1 MHKNWRIDILLSCY
15 SFQENHP
22 TFRPHTLL
30 FSGEIKCMYLN
41 LLLFV
46 GTRWDAPRT
55 PLNKP
60 WHKNKYLQER
70 KEQLSPMM
78 KELDPHIPVS
88 VCITVADPGFSLG
101 GANSQCGRANLLL
114 PPANVVCEGYVFTGV
129 CLSTGRG
136 MRGCWGACMVAG
148 GACMVAGGVCVVTG
162 GVHGCQGVCMVG
174 GGHAWL
180 LGGHVWLL
188 GGSMCGCGGHV

>member
-1 MHKNWRIDILLSCY
+1 
-15 SFQENHP
+15 
-22 TFRPHTLL
+22 
-30 FSGEIKCMYLN
+30 MYLN

-129 CLSTGRG
+129 CLSTG
-136 MRGCWGACMVAG
+136 
-148 GACMVAGGVCVVTG
+148 GVSQHALQVT
-162 GVHGCQGVCMVG
+162 
-174 GGHAWL
+174 
-180 LGGHVWLL
+180 
-188 GGSMCGCGGHV
+188 

>member
-22 TFRPHTLL
+22 TFTPHTLL

-46 GTRWDAPRT
+46 GTRWAAPRT

-101 GANSQCGRANLLL
+101 GANSQCGLANLLL
-114 PPANVVCEGYVFTGV
+114 PPANVVCEGYVFTGA
-129 CLSTGRG
+129 GRQVPIFSYFFLFFS
-136 MRGCWGACMVAG
+136 AYSYFSYFLAISSYFSYFL
-148 GACMVAGGVCVVTG
+148 AI
-162 GVHGCQGVCMVG
+162 
-174 GGHAWL
+174 L
-180 LGGHVWLL
+180 LTISKYLL
-188 GGSMCGCGGHV
+188 EI